1 MGLTTS
7 STGTKLLNDDLNEL
21 KNKCK
26 YTIAIGRES
35 QCR

>member
-1 MGLTTS
+1 MGLTNS
-7 STGTKLLNDDLNEL
+7 STGTNLLNDDLYEL

-26 YTIAIGRES
+26 YTIAIGREP